1 MVNSPAR
8 LRRRCKSQTVI
19 IVIEA
24 FANIT
29 TAFGL
34 SASAGLNAYLP
45 LLVVALT
52 ARYTN
57 LLQLNEPWTVMTNG
71 WVIGT
76 LVVLLLIEMTV
87 DKIPAIDTLND
98 IIQTVG
104 RPIAGAILFAA
115 GSGAVGDLHPVL
127 AFITGLILAGTVHA
141 AKSVARPAVTATTG
155 GAGNWLVSLIEDIL
169 AVISAI
175 LAILVPI
182 VIALIVIFFLVIVF
196 WWRGRRRVKAIA
208 T

>member
-1 MVNSPAR
+1 M
-8 LRRRCKSQTVI
+8 
-19 IVIEA
+19 IEA
-24 FANIT
+24 FSNIT

-52 ARYTN
+52 AKYTN
-57 LLQLNEPWTVMTNG
+57 MLQLNEPWDVLTNW
-71 WVIGT
+71 WVIGV

-87 DKIPAIDTLND
+87 DKIPAVDSLND
-98 IIQTVG
+98 VVQTVG
-104 RPIAGAILFAA
+104 RPVAGAILFAS

-127 AFITGLILAGTVHA
+127 AFIAGLILAGSVHA
-141 AKSVARPAVTATTG
+141 VKSVARPAVTATTG
-155 GAGNWLVSLIEDIL
+155 GMGNWLVSIIEDIL
-169 AVISAI
+169 ALIGAI

-182 VIALIVIFFLVIVF
+182 IIVLAVVFFLGFFF
-196 WWRGRRRVKAIA
+196 WWRSRRRAKLAA

>member
-1 MVNSPAR
+1 M
-8 LRRRCKSQTVI
+8 
-19 IVIEA
+19 IEA
-24 FANIT
+24 FSNIT

-57 LLQLNEPWTVMTNG
+57 LIQLNEPWGVMTNG

-76 LVVLLLIEMTV
+76 LVLLLLIEMTV
-87 DKIPAIDTLND
+87 DKIPAVDTLND
-98 IIQTVG
+98 LIQTVG

-115 GSGAVGDLHPVL
+115 GSGTVGDLHPVL

-141 AKSVARPAVTATTG
+141 AKSITRPAVTATTG
-155 GAGNWLVSLIEDIL
+155 GTGNWLVSLIEDIL
-169 AVISAI
+169 AVIGAI
-175 LAILVPI
+175 LAILLPI
-182 VIALIVIFFLVIVF
+182 IIALTVISFLVIVF
-196 WWRGRRRVKAIA
+196 WWRSRRRVKAVTA
-208 T
+208 